1 MSKIKRLFFN
11 YTVLAL
17 VLICG
22 SASAQ
27 NVQVDARLQD
37 YTIKLGD
44 QTKLFLVVTQP
55 VKTHVEFPKLGDT
68 ITSTVQ
74 IVSAGKT
81 DTVADPKNKGQI
93 TVTQSYL
100 ITSFDAGVHTM
111 PAFVFTSGGGQLKT
125 SELTIQVQAV
135 KVDTTKA
142 IYDIKQPIVVSYTI
156 WDWLHD
162 HWVWIVIGLLIIG
175 AVVGLGYYL
184 GNKKAKQPIIEVKKP
199 VIPAH
204 IIATE
209 KLQALQAKKL
219 WQAGET
225 KLYYIEL
232 TDILREYLEKR
243 YDIKTY
249 EKTTDEIIAALR
261 STELSD
267 DNRSKLQRILVTA
280 DLVKFAKE
288 QPAPHDND
296 EALEKSLDFVVKTQ
310 QLATPVENTEGGSS
324 ATV

>member
-11 YTVLAL
+11 YALLAL

-27 NVQVDARLQD
+27 NIQVDARLKD

-55 VKTHVEFPKLGDT
+55 AKAHVDFPKLGDT

-74 IVSAGKT
+74 VVSAGKA
-81 DTVADPKNKGQI
+81 DTLADPKNKGRI
-93 TVTQSYL
+93 AVTQSYV

-111 PAFVFTSGGGQLKT
+111 PAFSFTANGSTLKT
-125 SELTIQVQAV
+125 GELTIQVQAV
-135 KVDTTKA
+135 KVDTTKS
-142 IYDIKQPIVVSYTI
+142 IYDIKQPILVSYTI

-162 HWVWIVIGLLIIG
+162 HWIWIVIGLLVIG
-175 AVVGLGYYL
+175 AIVGLGYYL
-184 GNKKAKQPIIEVKKP
+184 GNRKAKQPVVEVKKP

-204 IIATE
+204 TIAIE
-209 KLQALQAKKL
+209 KLKALQAKKL
-219 WQAGET
+219 WQDGEV

-249 EKTTDEIIAALR
+249 EKTTDEIIASLR
-261 STELSD
+261 STELND
-267 DNRSKLQRILVTA
+267 EHRTKLQRILITA

-288 QPAPHDND
+288 QPTPHDND

-310 QLATPVENTEGGSS
+310 QSATSTENTEGGSG

>member
-1 MSKIKRLFFN
+1 VSKIKRLFFN
-11 YTVLAL
+11 YTLLAL
-17 VLICG
+17 VWVCG

-27 NVQVDARLQD
+27 NIQVDARLKD

-55 VKTHVEFPKLGDT
+55 AKAHVDFPKLGDT
-68 ITSTVQ
+68 ITNTVQ
-74 IVSAGKT
+74 VVSSGKA
-81 DTVADPKNKGQI
+81 DTVADPKNKSQI
-93 TVTQSYL
+93 TVTQSYV

-111 PAFVFTSGGGQLKT
+111 PAFNFTANGGTLKT
-125 SELTIQVQAV
+125 GELTIQVQAV

-142 IYDIKQPIVVSYTI
+142 IYDIKQPIMVSYTI

-162 HWVWIVIGLLIIG
+162 HWVWIVIGLLVIG

-184 GNKKAKQPIIEVKKP
+184 GNKKAKQPVVEVKKP

-204 IIATE
+204 IVAIE
-209 KLQALQAKKL
+209 KLKALQAKKL
-219 WQAGET
+219 WQDGEI

-261 STELSD
+261 STELND
-267 DNRSKLQRILVTA
+267 DNRTKLQRLLVTA

-288 QPAPHDND
+288 QPTPHDNE
-296 EALEKSLDFVVKTQ
+296 EALERSLDFVVKTQ
-310 QLATPVENTEGGSS
+310 QSATSTENTEGGSG
-324 ATV
+324 AVV